1 MKCEIIFDANTD
13 ERVVI
18 YAKENSILV
27 SNIKEFVENSH
38 NGFMGHG
45 SNEIIKLDFDE
56 IYCFSVIDN
65 KVYAICKNEKLQLKE
80 RLYTVEESL
89 PDYFIKINKSCI
101 VNMNMIKSFDASIS
115 GTLKI
120 HLKNGY
126 VDYISRRQLKI
137 VKERIGI

>member
-1 MKCEIIFDANTD
+1 MKCEIIIDANTE

-27 SNIKEFVENSH
+27 SNIKGFVENSH
-38 NGFMGHG
+38 NDFMGYG

-65 KVYAICKNEKLQLKE
+65 RVYAICKNERLQLKE
-80 RLYTVEESL
+80 RLYTVEENL
-89 PDYFIKINKSCI
+89 PEYFIRINKSCI
-101 VNMNMIKSFDASIS
+101 VNMNMIKGFDASIS
-115 GTLKI
+115 GALKFY
-120 HLKNGY
+120 LKNGY